1 MLGLSQILRNASRAR
16 RKKNGARVWPMGV
29 AIMGVFLIAGCS
41 EVVERFDSPSYPP
54 QQGDYSSDFD
64 YCDQLARASLHAE
77 DEISSDIGHEFE
89 SDHSHTTQGSDTLA
103 RNMGSYEE
111 RRRFENIVAECLRHR
126 RISRPLGPNR

>member
-1 MLGLSQILRNASRAR
+1 MLGLSQISGNASRTGR
-16 RKKNGARVWPMGV
+16 TKNGVRLWPIGV
-29 AIMGVFLIAGCS
+29 AIMGVFLTAGCS

-77 DEISSDIGHEFE
+77 DEISSDIGREFE
-89 SDHSHTTQGSDTLA
+89 SDHTHTTQGSDTLA

-126 RISRPLGPNR
+126 RSSRPLGPNR